1 MNQEKIGK
9 FIAEKRKA
17 KKLTQEK
24 FAEILGTTS
33 KSVSRWENG
42 KTMPDISLFKPICET
57 LDITLNELFAG
68 EKIEKNNLD
77 ITTENVIRY
86 TKYLKKKETKK
97 IKLLI
102 LMFIIL
108 LFFIFTATILIFN
121 KTFLKTNYNLDF
133 LENVSIPIPRFSY
146 YRGTGGMEEYTT
158 KLKTLKQ
165 PDEVNILINSYLSS
179 LEKISCNDNTYYYN
193 KNSDFTILQYRI
205 K

>member
-97 IKLLI
+97 NK
-102 LMFIIL
+102 IIN
-108 LFFIFTATILIFN
+108 FNVYYIIIFYIYSNHFN
-121 KTFLKTNYNLDF
+121 
-133 LENVSIPIPRFSY
+133 I
-146 YRGTGGMEEYTT
+146 
-158 KLKTLKQ
+158 
-165 PDEVNILINSYLSS
+165 
-179 LEKISCNDNTYYYN
+179 
-193 KNSDFTILQYRI
+193 
-205 K
+205 